1 MEEQLPKPSKPKRN
15 LNVYAYF
22 SLGFQLVAATGLM
35 GFLGHYL
42 DNLLKISFPLFLML
56 GILAG
61 LTASVIKIL
70 RELDNNKKN

>member
-1 MEEQLPKPSKPKRN
+1 MEELPQKPSKPKRI
-15 LNVYAYF
+15 LNAYAF
-22 SLGFQLVAATGLM
+22 LSLGLQLVISTGVL
-35 GFLGHYL
+35 GILGHYL
-42 DNLLKISFPLFLML
+42 DEFLKISFPLFLML

>member
-1 MEEQLPKPSKPKRN
+1 MEEQPRKSSNPKRN
-15 LNVYAYF
+15 RNIYAYF
-22 SLGFQLVAATGLM
+22 TLGFQLVAATGLM

-56 GILAG
+56 GIIAG

-70 RELDNNKKN
+70 RELDNKKN

>member
-1 MEEQLPKPSKPKRN
+1 MEEQPRKSSNPKRN
-15 LNVYAYF
+15 LNIYAYF
-22 SLGFQLVAATGLM
+22 TLGFQLVAATGLM

-56 GILAG
+56 GIIAG

-70 RELDNNKKN
+70 RELDNKKN